1 MPSSALPSR
10 PDASAS
16 APVRPTSSTTVAAW
30 LAGCL
35 PFVAA
40 VSWTPSAT
48 MVNQILAV
56 GLWGLWLALA
66 APRADPRASGPVL
79 AALWLVALAALATP
93 VFGSLP
99 FSIGFSNA
107 ALVLAAV
114 AMAAAGAGLARQDL
128 TRLRSG
134 WLAVCEGLLAG
145 GVLSA
150 VVGLLQVHA
159 PQLADGPLL
168 AASSLDGI
176 AVGNL
181 RQPNHLCSVL
191 LLALVALVVRHEL
204 AGLHRGLLWLL
215 AAAMVWV
222 IELSASRTG
231 AVGLLLGPLWALF
244 DRRLSR
250 PVRQLLF
257 ALPLLYLVFFGLAWG
272 WAHLGGGH
280 EAEGA
285 AARMADE
292 LGAAAQ
298 GSPNSRL
305 NVWRNTLGLIAA
317 QPWSGVGWGEYNLAW
332 TLSAWPDR
340 PTAFFDHAHNLP
352 LQLLAELGIPL
363 GSAVLVLTAMTVL
376 AGWRRSARLGGE
388 RGLIGRSAA
397 MLLLM
402 LMWHSMVEYPLWYA
416 YFLLPAALAAGLAL
430 GQPGATADGP
440 AGAMAASSAAGMA
453 SGRPAAQAGG
463 APQDRDAHSLP
474 PLFSRIAGVLMV
486 CGGLWALADFH
497 AISSI
502 YAPASGEHRS
512 LQQRILDGQRSWL
525 FAHHADYAA
534 ATNPT
539 PPLSHALGLQ
549 RAVHHLLDGQLM
561 QTWAREL
568 AAQGHPDHARLLM
581 QRLGEFRRLEPDKQ
595 ERVCGR
601 EMAPGDAA
609 ICEPPTQA
617 LDWRSFIPLTQAAT
631 RAVQASQAPPS
642 TPAPP

>member
-1 MPSSALPSR
+1 MSSPALSSG
-10 PDASAS
+10 PDSPP
-16 APVRPTSSTTVAAW
+16 APPATTPGPATIAAW
-30 LAGCL
+30 LAGSV
-35 PFVAA
+35 PFLSA

-66 APRADPRASGPVL
+66 APRADPRASGPAL

-99 FSIGFSNA
+99 FSIGFSSG
-107 ALVLAAV
+107 ALALAAV
-114 AMAAAGAGLARQDL
+114 ALAAAGAGLARQD
-128 TRLRSG
+128 TARLRTA
-134 WLAVCEGLLAG
+134 WLAICTGLLAG

-150 VVGLLQVHA
+150 GVGLLQVHA
-159 PQLADGPLL
+159 PQIADGPLL

-191 LLALVALVVRHEL
+191 LLALIALVVRHEL
-204 AGLHRGLLWLL
+204 AGLPRIALWGL
-215 AAAMVWV
+215 AAVMVWV

-231 AVGLLLGPLWALF
+231 AVGLLLGPLWALC

-250 PVRQLLF
+250 PVRQMLF
-257 ALPLLYLVFFGLAWG
+257 ALPLLYLAFFGLAWG

-332 TLSAWPDR
+332 TLNGWPDR

-376 AGWRRSARLGGE
+376 VGWRRCARLGGD

-416 YFLLPAALAAGLAL
+416 YFLLPAALAAGVAL
-430 GQPGATADGP
+430 GQSTPADERTLTLP
-440 AGAMAASSAAGMA
+440 APVS
-453 SGRPAAQAGG
+453 
-463 APQDRDAHSLP
+463 H
-474 PLFSRIAGVLMV
+474 IAGVLMV

-512 LQQRILDGQRSWL
+512 LQQRIIDGQRSWL

-534 ATNPT
+534 ATNPV
-539 PPLSHALGLQ
+539 PPLSRTLGLQ

-568 AAQGHPDHARLLM
+568 AAQGHPEHARLLM

-609 ICEPPTQA
+609 ICVPPTQTP
-617 LDWRSFIPLTQAAT
+617 DWRSFIPLTQAAT
-631 RAVQASQAPPS
+631 RAVLAAAV
-642 TPAPP
+642 PARP

>member
-1 MPSSALPSR
+1 
-10 PDASAS
+10 
-16 APVRPTSSTTVAAW
+16 
-30 LAGCL
+30 
-35 PFVAA
+35 
-40 VSWTPSAT
+40 

-56 GLWGLWLALA
+56 GLWGLWLAVA
-66 APRADPRASGPVL
+66 APRADLRASGPTVTALGLVL
-79 AALWLVALAALATP
+79 LAALAMP
-93 VFGSLP
+93 VFGALP

-107 ALVLAAV
+107 ALVLTSI
-114 AMAAAGAGLARQDL
+114 AMAAAGAGLARQQL
-128 TRLRSG
+128 PRLRDA
-134 WLAVCEGLLAG
+134 WLALCTGLLVG

-159 PQLADGPLL
+159 PQLADGQLV

-191 LLALVALVVRHEL
+191 LLGLVALVVRHEL
-204 AGLHRGLLWLL
+204 AGMPRAQLWVF
-215 AAAMVWV
+215 AMAMVWA

-231 AVGLLLGPLWALF
+231 ALGLLLCPLWAAL
-244 DRRLSR
+244 DRKLSR
-250 PVRQLLF
+250 PVRHLLM
-257 ALPLLYLVFFGLAWG
+257 ALPLLYLAFFGLAWG

-305 NVWRNTLGLIAA
+305 NVWRNTLTLITAN
-317 QPWSGVGWGEYNLAW
+317 PWSGVGWGEYNLAW
-332 TLSAWPDR
+332 TLTGYPNR

-363 GSAVLVLTAMTVL
+363 GSAVLVLTTMTVL
-376 AGWRRSARLGGE
+376 AGWTRSARLGGE

-402 LMWHSMVEYPLWYA
+402 LMWHSMVEYPLWYG
-416 YFLLPAALAAGLAL
+416 YFLLPAALAAGVAL
-430 GQPGATADGP
+430 GQADPRGDSLADLRSDLPVDPLVLGPKATVRLTWSTTSP
-440 AGAMAASSAAGMA
+440 
-453 SGRPAAQAGG
+453 RT
-463 APQDRDAHSLP
+463 RL
-474 PLFSRIAGVLMV
+474 AGVLMV
-486 CGGLWALADFH
+486 CGSLWALIDFQ

-502 YAPASGEHRS
+502 YSVAKDERRS
-512 LQQRILDGQRSWL
+512 LAQRIADGQGSLW

-534 ATNPT
+534 ATNPMQ
-539 PPLSHALGLQ
+539 PLSRALGLQ
-549 RAVHHLLDGQLM
+549 SAVHYLLDGQLM

-568 AAQGHPDHARLLM
+568 AAQGHPEHARLLM

-609 ICEPPTQA
+609 ICVPPTQTP
-617 LDWRSFIPLTQAAT
+617 DWRSFIPLTQAAT
-631 RAVQASQAPPS
+631 RAVLAAAV
-642 TPAPP
+642 PARP